1 MGDGLVITP
10 WLCYCVEPCR
20 TVTLS
25 QKYIWQERRREGE
38 GKTDTGDEEA
48 RRMVMV
54 EGCRAIVED
63 AVWRSVRRCAL
74 LCPLLCII
82 PSMNISLITAE
93 KAKWSRV
100 EDACHTAPSAH
111 ITHSHLPLTSP
122 CHISPCLQ
130 LSRHQ
135 HPSLSLTLHTFS
147 LQSSASQHCPF
158 PPSQLCPVSN
168 ITFTYVTMSFLLFP
182 SLHHNPL
189 YPPPHWMGREF
200 LFTMG
205 LLILPY

>member
-25 QKYIWQERRREGE
+25 QKYIWQERIREGE
-38 GKTDTGDEEA
+38 GKTDTRDEEA

-54 EGCRAIVED
+54 EGCRATVEGV
-63 AVWRSVRRCAL
+63 VWRSVLRCAL

-100 EDACHTAPSAH
+100 EDACHTALSAH

-135 HPSLSLTLHTFS
+135 HPSLSLTLHTFPLPCRFSAVS
-147 LQSSASQHCPF
+147 LSSLSTLPHLKYYFYLCHNVIYFAPFIASLP
-158 PPSQLCPVSN
+158 PPSPHPGWVE
-168 ITFTYVTMSFLLFP
+168 TFCLLRD
-182 SLHHNPL
+182 
-189 YPPPHWMGREF
+189 Y
-200 LFTMG
+200 
-205 LLILPY
+205 

>member
-25 QKYIWQERRREGE
+25 QKYIWQERIREGE
-38 GKTDTGDEEA
+38 GKTDTRDEEA

-54 EGCRAIVED
+54 EGCRATVEGV
-63 AVWRSVRRCAL
+63 VWRSVLRCAL

-100 EDACHTAPSAH
+100 EDACHTALSAH

-135 HPSLSLTLHTFS
+135 HPSLSLTLHTFPLPCRFSAVPLSS
-147 LQSSASQHCPF
+147 LSTLPPSQILLLLMSQCHLFCSLHCITTPF
-158 PPSQLCPVSN
+158 PP
-168 ITFTYVTMSFLLFP
+168 
-182 SLHHNPL
+182 H
-189 YPPPHWMGREF
+189 
-200 LFTMG
+200 
-205 LLILPY
+205 LPTLDG